1 MTFQVSVRY
10 SDGATHKMPVADGQ
24 TILEAADAHGVPIVS
39 ECQSGICGTCVGR
52 CTGGEFTL
60 DQVAGLSAHEREQG
74 RVLTCQ
80 TVPRSDCTIE
90 VDYPFAANAA
100 RMVSGTATI
109 TELERLSE
117 NIVRLKLDV
126 SALPE
131 PLSFKPGQFAQLNVP
146 DTQTW
151 RSYSF
156 LAAPD
161 GSATAE
167 FLIRLQDGGAMSQFL
182 TADAR
187 VGSRMEI
194 RGSKGAFYLRETKR
208 PILLIAGGT
217 GLSGTLSIAE
227 QIIRERAKRP
237 VHLIY
242 GVTDEVDLVL
252 TDRLK
257 KMAGECAAFS
267 WEAIVVKPTA
277 TWAGKTG
284 LVTDLLDL
292 AMLRAVTSDIYLCGP
307 VGMVD
312 ATRVWL
318 EQNKLHETEIYFEK
332 FTSSGS
338 RETRARS
345 PLPPVD
351 LSRMR
356 ESGRGVAVVIGGSIA
371 GMATAK
377 VLLEK
382 YERVIVL
389 EKDQHHRRMEARPG
403 AAQGW
408 HLHHLLIAGQRQLE
422 TIFPGIIDDMVAAGA
437 FRVDMGDQYRI
448 MLAGAWKKVAH
459 SDIEVI
465 CAGRPLL
472 EWCIRRRLDDEDRI
486 DYRYG
491 QEVTDLILDPVDQ
504 SVRGIASLHN
514 GQCEMIAAE
523 FVVDASGKNTAVPGM
538 LKRLGLTAPDIEEDC
553 LNCFYSS
560 MQHKVP
566 AGRAWDDKVMVISYA
581 HRPFQQYYAAQYYTD
596 VSRTVL
602 STSLVGYNCYTPPR
616 NAEEFREFARRM
628 PTPVIGDELD
638 DLEPCSDVFNFR
650 YPEMRR
656 YHYARMKDL
665 PSGLVAIG
673 DALCSADPVSGLG
686 MTKALLELNELRSL
700 LRAGESNDARLVRCY
715 YRRVAK
721 IADRAWFVIREQN
734 LRYPW
739 IKDVEKKRPFYFR
752 LHNWY
757 VDRILELLH
766 EDADIYR
773 LYLSVTHFIAPPAV
787 LMRPSVL
794 AKVLMAWVKTKIS
807 FEPSL
812 IEKNFRTPAN
822 RIAEAPDHQ

>member
-10 SDGATHKMPVADGQ
+10 SDGATHVMPVADGQ

-52 CTGGEFTL
+52 CTRGEFAL
-60 DQVAGLSAHEREQG
+60 DHVAGLSTHEREQG
-74 RVLTCQ
+74 RILTCQ
-80 TVPRSDCTIE
+80 TVPRSDCTVE
-90 VDYPFAANAA
+90 VDYPYAGNAA
-100 RMVSGTATI
+100 RIVSGAATI
-109 TELERLSE
+109 AELERLST

-146 DTQTW
+146 GTETW

-156 LAAPD
+156 LTAPD
-161 GSATAE
+161 GTATAE
-167 FLIRLQDGGAMSQFL
+167 FLIRLQDGGAMSKFL
-182 TADAR
+182 TTDAR
-187 VGSRMEI
+187 VGGLIEV
-194 RGSKGAFYLRETKR
+194 RGSKGAFYLRETRR

-217 GLSGTLSIAE
+217 GLSGVLSIAE
-227 QIIRERAKRP
+227 QVIREGSKRP

-242 GVTDEVDLVL
+242 GITYEDDLVL
-252 TDRLK
+252 TDRLR
-257 KMAGECAAFS
+257 KMAEECTAFS
-267 WEAIVVKPTA
+267 WEAIVAKPTVR
-277 TWAGKTG
+277 WAGKVG

-292 AMLRAVTSDIYLCGP
+292 AMLRAETRDIYLCGP

-318 EQNKLHETEIYFEK
+318 EQNRLHETEVYFEK
-332 FTSSGS
+332 FASSGR
-338 RETRARS
+338 REARVQP
-345 PLPPVD
+345 PLPSVD

-356 ESGRGVAVVIGGSIA
+356 ESGRGVAIVIGGSIA

-382 YERVIVL
+382 YDRVIVL

-448 MLAGAWKKVAH
+448 MLAGSWKKVVH
-459 SDIEVI
+459 SDIEII

-472 EWCIRRRLDDEDRI
+472 EWCIRRRLDGENRI
-486 DYRYG
+486 DYRYN
-491 QEVTDLILDPVDQ
+491 QEVTDIILDPADR
-504 SVRGIASLHN
+504 SVRGIASLHD
-514 GQCEMIAAE
+514 GQREMISAE
-523 FVVDASGKNTAVPGM
+523 FVVDASGKNTAVPAM

-596 VSRTVL
+596 ISRSVL

-616 NAEEFREFARRM
+616 NAEEFREFARHM

-656 YHYARMKDL
+656 YHYARMKNL

-700 LRAGESNDARLVRCY
+700 LRAGEPNNVHLVRRY
-715 YRRVAK
+715 YRRVEK

-757 VDRILELLH
+757 VDRIFELLH

-794 AKVLMAWVKTKIS
+794 AKVLKAWIKKKIS

-812 IEKNFRTPAN
+812 IEKNFKVPAS
-822 RIAEAPDHQ
+822 RIVKVPDHQ